1 MTASFFQNAKAAFDI
16 YKNKL
21 GLGPHDSRVIQ
32 DFRAGCCSLLQDIPE
47 KALPAETEET
57 RELCRLGMEIAAEI
71 AKTRI
76 CEIREDGCLITCP
89 DICPENLRDICVTV
103 SDQIAEIASG
113 SSKMY
118 IPPRLERTPP
128 DSEKCMAVLRLYDL
142 EKAQHNTDRQS
153 SNRDINRLFGSR
165 G

>member
-1 MTASFFQNAKAAFDI
+1 MASLPLGTGVKSTDMRSIIKWAAI
-16 YKNKL
+16 VLAIICMGAAALL
-21 GLGPHDSRVIQ
+21 GWKILHTEHEYQAGIRVY
-32 DFRAGCCSLLQDIPE
+32 
-47 KALPAETEET
+47 
-57 RELCRLGMEIAAEI
+57 
-71 AKTRI
+71 
-76 CEIREDGCLITCP
+76 
-89 DICPENLRDICVTV
+89 
-103 SDQIAEIASG
+103 DQIAEIASG